1 MWNIWPVDE
10 AIKTLA
16 NSKLLEIEKNL
27 DADFISSFGAITN
40 GLSSL
45 IRGVISDIASEKQ
58 HDKLLF
64 MLTTTGG
71 SATEVARIVN
81 VLRNFYNEVSFIV
94 PDYAYS
100 AGTILCMSGDK
111 IYMDYFSVL
120 GPIDPQIPRQD
131 GTFIPA
137 QSYLDKVNEFV
148 SKSQQG
154 LLSNAELV
162 LLSKIDL
169 ADLRMYEQAREL
181 TIDLL
186 KRWLVKYKLKT
197 WTIHGT
203 SPDKKGKP
211 VTDEEKQIR
220 AEKIAEQLSDS
231 NLWKTHAR
239 GLDINILRDELR
251 LDIVD
256 YVQDTQLSPLIKDYF
271 ELLSDYIRKN
281 GLPLF
286 IHTRRYI

>member
-1 MWNIWPVDE
+1 MLNLWPVDNV
-10 AIKTLA
+10 IKNLA
-16 NSKLLEIEKNL
+16 NTKLFEIEKNL
-27 DADFISSFGAITN
+27 QADFVSLFGAITN

-45 IRGVISDIASEKQ
+45 IRDVISDIALEKQ

-71 SATEVARIVN
+71 SAIEVARIVN
-81 VLRNFYNEVSFIV
+81 VLRNFYNEVMFII

-120 GPIDPQIPRQD
+120 GPIDPQIQRQD
-131 GTFIPA
+131 GTFIAA
-137 QSYLDKVNEFV
+137 QGYLDKVNEFV

-162 LLSKIDL
+162 MLSKIDL

-186 KRWLVKYKLKT
+186 KRWLVKYKFKT
-197 WTIHGT
+197 WTEHRT
-203 SPDKKGKP
+203 NPDKKGTS
-211 VTDEEKQIR
+211 VTEDEKAAR
-220 AEKIAEQLSDS
+220 AEEIAEKLSDS
-231 NLWKTHAR
+231 NLWKAYGR

-251 LDIVD
+251 LDIID
-256 YVQDTQLSPLIKDYF
+256 YGEDYELSSLVKSYF